1 MKIEVGD
8 YVRTVDGV
16 IAKVITISSYYK
28 TKIYHFDN
36 TLYQD
41 WDEDI
46 DFLRDSNLEKII
58 VKHSKN
64 IIDLI
69 EVGDYVNGHLIDY
82 ILEENENRKE
92 RILRSN
98 RPYRENNTEYKD
110 LIEKGS
116 NFNMVLH
123 IRAEDIKSIVT
134 KEQME
139 AIQYV
144 IE

>member
-8 YVRTVDGV
+8 YIRTVDGV

-58 VKHSKN
+58 LKHSKN

-69 EVGDYVNGHLIDY
+69 EVGDYVNGYKVIDKDDINTGCMCEIY
-82 ILEENENRKE
+82 LLEDDGIYGIWDEN
-92 RILRSN
+92 
-98 RPYRENNTEYKD
+98 
-110 LIEKGS
+110 
-116 NFNMVLH
+116 
-123 IRAEDIKSIVT
+123 IKSIVT
-134 KEQME
+134 KEMFE
-139 AIQYV
+139 SVEYKV
-144 IE
+144 GE

>member
-16 IAKVITISSYYK
+16 IAKVKTIRSYYK

-41 WDEDI
+41 WDDDI
-46 DFLRDSNLEKII
+46 DYLKDNNLEKNI

-69 EVGDYVNGHLIDY
+69 EVGDYVNGALIVY
-82 ILEENENRKE
+82 IDKKE
-92 RILRSN
+92 DEICT
-98 RPYRENNTEYKD
+98 PEKIYK
-110 LIEKGS
+110 LSESKIE
-116 NFNMVLH
+116 
-123 IRAEDIKSIVT
+123 RIVT
-134 KEQME
+134 KEQFE
-139 AIQYV
+139 SVEYKV
-144 IE
+144 GE